1 MSFDRSPHFPAPPLC
16 HSPPLPPS
24 SVTVDI
30 ERFCEDLANLYT
42 SLFKPILD
50 IVLNAAR
57 LSAVMGVRGPA
68 VIVAYYVVL
77 GALFFSEI

>member
-1 MSFDRSPHFPAPPLC
+1 M
-16 HSPPLPPS
+16 
-24 SVTVDI
+24 TVDI

-68 VIVAYYVVL
+68 VIVAYYLVL
-77 GALFFSEI
+77 GAFC

>member
-1 MSFDRSPHFPAPPLC
+1 
-16 HSPPLPPS
+16 
-24 SVTVDI
+24 VTVDI

-77 GALFFSEI
+77 GAVFFVKYFNVLLRMLLATHTVRNSNS